1 MAQEK
6 NATIY
11 DIAREA
17 DCSPATV
24 SLALNGSKRI
34 KQETRENVLEV
45 SRRLGYRPSYFGK
58 SLVTQKANTIGLAI
72 PDVDNPLF
80 SLMMEGVEDYLK
92 DTGYHLLLDVTRNDE
107 ERELA
112 VLDRLYEKKVDGLI
126 VSPMYEASLTKCVL
140 ESGLDTNCVVYCG
153 LPPTPPAKIRYV
165 ECNSRVGSFK
175 GVEHLAGKGRR
186 RIAFFAPVVVQRQG
200 QRRLSGYR
208 EALEAHGLAFD
219 SQLVFHCRQ
228 NFHDI
233 YETACR
239 MFREQKPDGVFCLY
253 DFAAIPIMRAAADLH
268 LDIPRDVSI
277 VGYDN
282 IEITQYFQQ
291 SLTTVETYS
300 KRQGAIAAEMLVRS
314 LRGENSVEQSVIL
327 EPVLIERESS

>member
-6 NATIY
+6 KTTIY

-17 DCSPATV
+17 YCSPATV

-34 KQETRENVLEV
+34 KQETKDTILGV

-58 SLVTQKANTIGLAI
+58 SLVTQKANTIGLVI
-72 PDVDNPLF
+72 PDMDNPLF
-80 SLMMEGVEDYLK
+80 SLMVEGAEEYLK
-92 DTGYHLLLDVTRNDE
+92 NTGYHLLLDVTRNDE
-107 ERELA
+107 ERELSA
-112 VLDRLYEKKVDGLI
+112 LDHLFEKKVDGLI
-126 VSPMYEASLTKCVL
+126 VSPMYEASLTKRIL
-140 ESGLDTNCVVYCG
+140 ENGVDNNCIVYCG
-153 LPPTPPAKIRYV
+153 LPSTPPAKIRYV

-175 GVEHLAGKGRR
+175 GVEHLVEKGRR

-200 QRRLSGYR
+200 QRRLSGYK
-208 EALEAHGLAFD
+208 EALEAHGLSFD
-219 SQLVFHCRQ
+219 PQLVFHCLQ

-233 YETACR
+233 YETASR
-239 MFREQKPDGVFCLY
+239 MFQDQKPDGVFCLY
-253 DFAAIPIMRAAADLH
+253 DFAAIPIMRAAADMGLK
-268 LDIPRDVSI
+268 IPRDVSI

-300 KRQGAIAAEMLVRS
+300 KRQGAIAAEMLVRV
-314 LRGENSVEQSVIL
+314 LKGENSVEQSVIL